1 MVKIAAR
8 NVNDYEMMMMII
20 QWTVYSV
27 ASLVILSIWIKV
39 NHKRTPNRLID
50 IEMFFFAPYDSD
62 QVNKLKTL
70 SWTYV

>member
-27 ASLVILSIWIKV
+27 VSLVILSIWIKV

-50 IEMFFFAPYDSD
+50 IEMFFFRSI
-62 QVNKLKTL
+62 
-70 SWTYV
+70 